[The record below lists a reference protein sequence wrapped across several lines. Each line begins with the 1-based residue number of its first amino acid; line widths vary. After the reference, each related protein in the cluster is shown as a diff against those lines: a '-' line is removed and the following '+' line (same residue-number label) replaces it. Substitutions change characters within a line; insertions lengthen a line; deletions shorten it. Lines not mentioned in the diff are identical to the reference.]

1 MSVENVVKF
10 YNVVMKDDVL
20 KQKLQDVNEKTLTE
34 EVFKNKVLPV
44 AKTRGYDFTY
54 DEAKAYYKHQGEKTE
69 LSVDELE
76 NVSGGGCRAL
86 SAPEGQPI
94 ARDDMYAANCTFFEC
109 KSSGADDTTSPV
121 CGDCTHFYR
130 KNNIGYCDVP
140 TKR

>member
-10 YNVVMKDDVL
+10 YNEVMKDDVL
-20 KQKLQDVNEKTLTE
+20 KEKLQDVNEKTLTE

-44 AKTRGYDFTY
+44 AKTKGYNFTY

-76 NVSGGGCRAL
+76 NVSGGAGCGAH
-86 SAPEGQPI
+86 PKEDQPI
-94 ARDDMYAANCTFFEC
+94 GHDDVSAESCTFFEC
-109 KSSGADDTTSPV
+109 KPGVDDTNPRV
-121 CGDCTHFYR
+121 CGHCIHFYR

-140 TKR
+140 AKR

>member
-10 YNVVMKDDVL
+10 YNEVMKDDVL

-76 NVSGGGCRAL
+76 NVSGGGCRAP
-86 SAPEGQPI
+86 AHEDQPI
-94 ARDDMYAANCTFFEC
+94 GHDDVSADSCTYFEC
-109 KSSGADDTTSPV
+109 KSSGADDTNPRV
-121 CGDCTHFYR
+121 CGDCIHFYR